1 MRPCVVKM
9 PLGPGLNT
17 EYKPNKSVF
26 SSLIFFSSLPH
37 KVLPESRVDELAN
50 VIQLYL

>member
-17 EYKPNKSVF
+17 EYKANKSAF

-50 VIQLYL
+50 VIQLDL